1 MNLELILFLILAGVA
16 AFSSIMVITRPNPI
30 LSAVFLI
37 LNFFALAGVY
47 LLLNAQFLSVVQVI
61 VYAGAIMILFLF
73 VLMLINTDNENS
85 IFSDKRPIKYFAIF
99 IAVLVFSQIGF
110 LIFFS
115 NPSSLPTG
123 TVEQSVRAGEIE
135 SVGRELYTTYILPF
149 LIAGYLLLVAT
160 MGAIILAKK
169 KFE

>member
-1 MNLELILFLILAGVA
+1 MNLELILFLILTLVA
-16 AFSSIMVITRPNPI
+16 AFSSVMVITRKNPI
-30 LSAVFLI
+30 LSAVYLI
-37 LNFFALAGVY
+37 LNFFALAGIY

-73 VLMLINTDNENS
+73 VIMLINTENEAS
-85 IFSDKRPIKYFAIF
+85 ILADKKSIKVFAIF
-99 IAVLVFSQIGF
+99 IAVLVFAQIAY
-110 LIFFS
+110 LIFYS
-115 NPSSLPTG
+115 NPAELSNG
-123 TVEQSVRAGEIE
+123 TIENSIKAGQIE
-135 SVGRELYTTYILPF
+135 SIGRELYTTYILPF

>member
-1 MNLELILFLILAGVA
+1 MNLELILFLILTLVA
-16 AFSSIMVITRPNPI
+16 AFSSVMVITRKNPI
-30 LSAVFLI
+30 LSAVYLI
-37 LNFFALAGVY
+37 LNFFALAGIY

-73 VLMLINTDNENS
+73 VIMLINTENEAS
-85 IFSDKRPIKYFAIF
+85 ILTDKKPIKVFAIF
-99 IAVLVFSQIGF
+99 IAVLVFSQIAY
-110 LIFFS
+110 LIFYS
-115 NPSSLPTG
+115 NPSGLSHG
-123 TVEQSVRAGEIE
+123 TIENSIKAGQIE
-135 SVGRELYTTYILPF
+135 SIGRELYTTYILPF

>member
-1 MNLELILFLILAGVA
+1 MNLELILFLILTLVA
-16 AFSSIMVITRPNPI
+16 AFSSVMVITRKNPI
-30 LSAVFLI
+30 LSAVYLI
-37 LNFFALAGVY
+37 LNFFALAGIY

-73 VLMLINTDNENS
+73 VIMLINTENESS
-85 IFSDKRPIKYFAIF
+85 ILADKKPIKVFAIF
-99 IAVLVFSQIGF
+99 IAVLVFSQIAY
-110 LIFFS
+110 LIFYS
-115 NPSSLPTG
+115 NPSGLSQG
-123 TVEQSVRAGEIE
+123 TIVNSITAGQIE
-135 SVGRELYTTYILPF
+135 SIGRELYTTYILPF